1 MNANAII
8 RASAPFF
15 QKYVLSPGMPAK
27 RHLAMMLLGL
37 CFTAPLLANE
47 VLRIESQAAEYSAQ
61 IYIQEEEKGS
71 VPEKEKEN
79 DQKRKK
85 LGIGETVFLILV
97 SDKPQ
102 LIGDPSQ
109 ICLLYTSD
117 AADD

>member
-61 IYIQEEEKGS
+61 IYIQEEEKA
-71 VPEKEKEN
+71 PYLKKIKRTIKKERN
-79 DQKRKK
+79 W
-85 LGIGETVFLILV
+85 
-97 SDKPQ
+97 
-102 LIGDPSQ
+102 
-109 ICLLYTSD
+109 
-117 AADD
+117 A

>member
-8 RASAPFF
+8 RASSPFF

-79 DQKRKK
+79 DQKERNW
-85 LGIGETVFLILV
+85 
-97 SDKPQ
+97 
-102 LIGDPSQ
+102 
-109 ICLLYTSD
+109 
-117 AADD
+117 A

>member
-1 MNANAII
+1 
-8 RASAPFF
+8 
-15 QKYVLSPGMPAK
+15 
-27 RHLAMMLLGL
+27 MMLLGL

-85 LGIGETVFLILV
+85 LGIGETVILTLV

-102 LIGDPSQ
+102 LIGVTAQDS
-109 ICLLYTSD
+109 CDMRDRLLRYFATCCQEKPLSGSLKRG
-117 AADD
+117 

>member
-47 VLRIESQAAEYSAQ
+47 VLPSNRRRQSTLLKFIFKKKKKAPYL
-61 IYIQEEEKGS
+61 K
-71 VPEKEKEN
+71 
-79 DQKRKK
+79 KRKRTIK
-85 LGIGETVFLILV
+85 KERNW
-97 SDKPQ
+97 
-102 LIGDPSQ
+102 
-109 ICLLYTSD
+109 
-117 AADD
+117 A

>member
-71 VPEKEKEN
+71 YRK
-79 DQKRKK
+79 KRKRTIK
-85 LGIGETVFLILV
+85 KERNW
-97 SDKPQ
+97 
-102 LIGDPSQ
+102 
-109 ICLLYTSD
+109 
-117 AADD
+117 A

>member
-71 VPEKEKEN
+71 VPEKDKEN

-85 LGIGETVFLILV
+85 LGIGETVILTLV

-109 ICLLYTSD
+109 IE
-117 AADD
+117 